1 MYVTCAEEHS
11 LHSFLPPLPGGVRAH
26 TGGGGG
32 RGTRWNAAL
41 LRLFTREREREAGV
55 PPSVRRYTT
64 VFPPASFYC
73 VFHSS
78 TSLSIFEGVPFSLS
92 LPSEPF
98 GGLLSGLAVRPLTY
112 SGKHPPSHCHVRLL
126 SGDADQKYDG
136 HGKNE
141 RSDALGGSGKP
152 ILIFN
157 GSEATRDR
165 FIQN

>member
-1 MYVTCAEEHS
+1 MRRSSAS
-11 LHSFLPPLPGGVRAH
+11 LPEKE
-26 TGGGGG
+26 
-32 RGTRWNAAL
+32 
-41 LRLFTREREREAGV
+41 RERERGGCS
-55 PPSVRRYTT
+55 SVR
-64 VFPPASFYC
+64 PSLHYC
-73 VFHSS
+73 ISTCLFLLRLPQFHL
-78 TSLSIFEGVPFSLS
+78 SLSIFEGVPFSLS
-92 LPSEPF
+92 LPF
-98 GGLLSGLAVRPLTY
+98 GGLLSGLAVRPLTH

-152 ILIFN
+152 ILILN